1 MNQFIT
7 PESPR
12 PRSRFWDLV
21 RGIGILAI
29 VMGHSCHFVIQYVYA
44 FHLAVFFFVSGYLY
58 REGKYRLKPFDHFAA
73 KLRSAWPRYV
83 IYMSV
88 FILCH
93 NLFQRI
99 GIDSSGVQ
107 YSRSNMLAF
116 LGNTIVFQGA
126 ELMGGAMWFVPVWV
140 LACGVFGGSV
150 WLSSRILPAHSWKGW
165 PLYQLGVGVLSLLLG
180 AAGCVMIFR
189 QLYLS
194 YQLHLAF
201 LVQPFFTAGWLM
213 RCHIPEIKK
222 CLKWPAAVVCGVLFV
237 WILKHYQLHIDL
249 AEGRVGNGWQYYL
262 VALLGIYC
270 CMYLAVCLER
280 IKGICQV
287 VSLWG
292 RYSFDIM
299 ALHFFVFKCID
310 LVYGRFL
317 RLEPLEI
324 YSRFPQAYADQ
335 LWPWYALCGTMIPAV
350 IGLALEQ
357 GGKKLAAYLPKDQS

>member
-1 MNQFIT
+1 MNRIIT
-7 PESPR
+7 TESPR

-29 VMGHSCHFVIQYVYA
+29 VMGHSCPFVIQYVYA

-58 REGKYRLKPFDHFAA
+58 QEGKYGLRPFDHFAA

-83 IYMSV
+83 FYMWV

-93 NLFQRI
+93 NLFLRI
-99 GIDSSGVQ
+99 GIDSSGVV
-107 YSRSNMLAF
+107 YGRSNMLVF
-116 LGNTIVFQGA
+116 LCNTVVFQGA
-126 ELMGGAMWFVPVWV
+126 EFMGGAMWFVPVWV
-140 LACGVFGGSV
+140 LACGIFGGSV
-150 WLSSRILPAHSWKGW
+150 WFALRFLPDRQWMGR
-165 PLYQLGVGVLSLLLG
+165 PLYQLGEAALSLLFGLT
-180 AAGCVMIFR
+180 GCMMIFR

-201 LVQPFFTAGWLM
+201 LVQPFFAAGWLL
-213 RCHIPEIKK
+213 RCQLP
-222 CLKWPAAVVCGVLFV
+222 CLKRWLKWYGALGCGVLFV
-237 WILKHYQLHIDL
+237 FLLKHYQLYVDVTM
-249 AEGRVGNGWQYYL
+249 GRIGDGWQYYL

-270 CMYLAVCLER
+270 CMYLASVLEK
-280 IKGICQV
+280 IKGLSGV

-299 ALHFFVFKCID
+299 ALHFFIFKMVDVI
-310 LVYGRFL
+310 YGRFL
-317 RLEPLEI
+317 LGEPAES
-324 YSRFPQAYADQ
+324 YSSFPQAYSAQ
-335 LWPWYALCGTMIPAV
+335 LWPLYAFLGVMLPAA